1 MTSLMVRFRR
11 FVSGVELAAAGAA
24 AAASMGESALALQLE
39 LIRAHVDTVGNAAE
53 R

>member
-11 FVSGVELAAAGAA
+11 CVSGVELAAAGAA